1 MFDIKTI
8 SEVYKVVMRMK
19 TKNLII
25 KTLELKQKYINL
37 YEI

>member
-1 MFDIKTI
+1 MFDIKII
-8 SEVYKVVMRMK
+8 SEVYKVVMRVK
-19 TKNLII
+19 IKNLNV